1 MLQYAEMQNHIR
13 AAQDDDTIEL
23 FDEAIKVFDLY
34 QTPGYMEIFE
44 TTFAN
49 LVDPSDVEVILAWQ
63 KNLREILTSLMNYQG
78 VVLVDDI
85 LISDLLEIARASF
98 EFIFNEDK
106 QTLFRQIESI
116 ENESELYAEI
126 ISNNSSLGVEFVLS
140 QLLSVP
146 DNLGGIIKGRL
157 LELQEEQTHAK
168 ELGQILKRYAAFKKT
183 THGQTYLFADQLIN
197 NPRVL
202 GLPMENYVSMF
213 LAGQHRPSETDQ
225 ETYKRVSKELFALAC
240 LSCDGFSNPVHCVR
254 QIVSQV
260 YSDVQACTVVITQLN
275 GFNSEMLNHEQ
286 V

>member
-1 MLQYAEMQNHIR
+1 MLEYAEMRNHIQ
-13 AAQDDDTIEL
+13 AVQGDDTIEL

-168 ELGQILKRYAAFKKT
+168 ELAKILKRYAAFKKT

-254 QIVSQV
+254 QFVSQV

>member
-13 AAQDDDTIEL
+13 AVQDDDTLEL

-63 KNLREILTSLMNYQG
+63 KNLREILTTLMNYQG

-85 LISDLLEIARASF
+85 LLSDLLEIARASF

-140 QLLSVP
+140 QILSVP

-157 LELQEEQTHAK
+157 LELQEEQAHAK
-168 ELGQILKRYAAFKKT
+168 ELAQILKRYAAFKKT

-213 LAGQHRPSETDQ
+213 LAGQHRPAETDQ

-254 QIVSQV
+254 QFVSQV
-260 YSDVQACTVVITQLN
+260 YSDVPACTVVITQLN